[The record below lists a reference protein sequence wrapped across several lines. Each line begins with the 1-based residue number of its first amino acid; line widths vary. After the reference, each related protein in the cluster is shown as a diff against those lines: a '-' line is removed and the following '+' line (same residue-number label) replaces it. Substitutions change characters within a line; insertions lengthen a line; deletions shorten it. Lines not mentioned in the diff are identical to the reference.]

1 MHIGLTRAGL
11 MSVGLLLIVGLSA
24 CTTAEGTNALTD
36 VGTFERE
43 VMISTARGVGLVP
56 GEPPKADLTQARAP
70 LVLPRDTN
78 QLPAPTVAAADQL
91 PVDSDSVQIDT
102 TNISEADLQRLRN
115 ARVVDLRSLSGRP
128 LTEVETR
135 MLTAR
140 MQAANM
146 AVTGSTKR
154 ALYLPPDEYFTQ
166 VGDASMLCKA
176 PNGALVSINDPACP
190 SDVRRAIKA
199 AMTRAAPTGA
209 VGPENMNA
217 VTNSNGTAGY

>member
-1 MHIGLTRAGL
+1 MHTGLTRAGL
-11 MSVGLLLIVGLSA
+11 MSLGLLLIVGLAA

-43 VMISTARGVGLVP
+43 VLSSTARGVGLIDAGP
-56 GEPPKADLTQARAP
+56 GKADLTQARPP

-78 QLPAPTVAAADQL
+78 QLPAPTVAMADQL

-102 TNISEADLQRLRN
+102 SNISDADMQRLRN

-128 LTEVETR
+128 LTADETR

-146 AVTGSTKR
+146 AVKGTTKR
-154 ALYLPPDEYFTQ
+154 PLYMPPEEYFTQ

-176 PNGALVSINDPACP
+176 SNGALVSLNDPACP
-190 SDVRRAIKA
+190 ASVRRAIKA
-199 AMTRAAPTGA
+199 AMGQSAPTGV
-209 VGPENMNA
+209 VGPNNMT
-217 VTNSNGTAGY
+217 TNSNGTVGY